1 MIKRRVYT
9 KEFKIEA
16 VELTLDSGKTVK
28 EISDELGVPY
38 HLLCKWR
45 SRYSKEGANSFPG
58 HGNIKESE
66 KELKRLEKELKDVT
80 EERDILKKALA
91 IFSQNPRRNIIS

>member
-16 VELTLDSGKTVK
+16 VELTLDSTKTVK
-28 EISDELGVPY
+28 EIPEDLGVPY

-45 SRYSKEGANSFPG
+45 SKYLQEGTNSFPG
-58 HGNIKESE
+58 HGNVKESE
-66 KELKRLEKELKDVT
+66 KELKRVEKELKDVT

-91 IFSQNPRRNIIS
+91 ILSQNPRRNIIS

>member
-16 VELTLDSGKTVK
+16 VEHTLDSTKTVK
-28 EISDELGVPY
+28 EISEDLGVPY

-45 SRYSKEGANSFPG
+45 SKYLQEGTNSFPG
-58 HGNIKESE
+58 HGNLKESE
-66 KELKRLEKELKDVT
+66 KELKNVT

>member
-9 KEFKIEA
+9 KQFKIEA
-16 VELTLDSGKTVK
+16 VELTLDSTKTVK

-45 SRYSKEGANSFPG
+45 SKYLQEGTNSFPG
-58 HGNIKESE
+58 HGNLKESE
-66 KELKRLEKELKDVT
+66 KELKNVT

>member
-16 VELTLDSGKTVK
+16 VELTLDSTKTVK
-28 EISDELGVPY
+28 EIPEDLGVPY

-45 SRYSKEGANSFPG
+45 SKYLQEGTNSFPG
-58 HGNIKESE
+58 HGNVKESE
-66 KELKRLEKELKDVT
+66 KELKRVEKELKNVI

-91 IFSQNPRRNIIS
+91 ILSQNPRRNIIS